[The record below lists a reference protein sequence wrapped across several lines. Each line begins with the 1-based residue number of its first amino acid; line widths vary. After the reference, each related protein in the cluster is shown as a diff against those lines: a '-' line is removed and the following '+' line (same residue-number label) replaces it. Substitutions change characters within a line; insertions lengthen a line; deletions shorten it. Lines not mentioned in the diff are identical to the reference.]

1 MTGFKCQNPR
11 YVSKQVSKFRHSLQ
25 HTAATIAAEDFLLI
39 FESRT
44 IRVRKKIARSAQ
56 WLFHRDVPKSI
67 L

>member
-1 MTGFKCQNPR
+1 
-11 YVSKQVSKFRHSLQ
+11 VSKFRHSLQ
-25 HTAATIAAEDFLLI
+25 HTAATIAVEDFLLI

-44 IRVRKKIARSAQ
+44 IRVQKKIACSAQ